1 MAVPEIKDIR
11 IDMITPYV
19 RNAKKH
25 PEKQISEIA
34 KAISQFRFNV
44 PVLLDKQHTIIAG
57 HGRYLAAI
65 KLGRQSVPAIILDHL
80 SPEQVRKYR
89 LADNKVGESNWD
101 EKLLF
106 EDLLDMKINDFGLL
120 DIPGFSEADI
130 NSLLNGL
137 EDPSG
142 LADQDDVPDI
152 KKECPVKSGDLYQL
166 GNHMLMCG
174 DSTDAYDVS
183 VLLNGHQCSMCF
195 TDPPYNVNYSGGNK
209 QNREKIR
216 NDSMSADA
224 FYIFM
229 DSVYRNIASSL
240 VEGGAFYICHAD
252 SMWKAFREPLASN
265 GLIFRQCLMWVKGQF
280 VLSRGDYH
288 YRHEPILY
296 GHKKGRHFWNGGRNK
311 DSVMYQQ
318 LPSIVVEENGDKKTV
333 NINTA
338 EGSVI
343 ISVSDYKLEYQD
355 EGMET
360 VWYFPKPNRSED
372 HPTMKPVELV
382 KRAVRNSS
390 AAGDAVFDC
399 FLGSGSTLIACEA
412 LDRRC
417 YGMELTPEYCDVI
430 IRRWENYTGK
440 KANLLKRL

>member
-1 MAVPEIKDIR
+1 MSSPEIKNIQLEL
-11 IDMITPYV
+11 ITPYSG
-19 RNAKKH
+19 NAKKH
-25 PEKQISEIA
+25 PSKQVEEIA
-34 KAISQFRFNV
+34 KSISLYGFNV
-44 PVLLDKQHTIIAG
+44 PILLDKSHTIIAG
-57 HGRYLAAI
+57 HGRYLAAV
-65 KLGRQSVPAIILDHL
+65 KLGLDHVPTVMLDSL
-80 SPEQVRKYR
+80 SPEQVRKFR
-89 LADNKVGESNWD
+89 MADNKVGESNWD

-106 EDLLDMKINDFGLL
+106 EELLDLKINDFGLL

-137 EDPSG
+137 EDSAG
-142 LADQDDVPDI
+142 LTDQDDVPDV
-152 KKECPVKSGDLYQL
+152 KEECSVLPGDLYQL
-166 GNHMLMCG
+166 GGHMLMCG
-174 DSTDAYDVS
+174 DSTKPSDVS

-209 QNREKIR
+209 QNREKIK
-216 NDSMSADA
+216 NDSMAPDA
-224 FYIFM
+224 FYSFM
-229 DSVYRNIASSL
+229 NSVYQNIASSL
-240 VEGGAFYICHAD
+240 VDGGAFYICHAD
-252 SMWKAFREPLASN
+252 SMWKPFREPLAAN

-280 VLSRGDYH
+280 VFSRGDYH

-296 GHKKGRHFWNGGRNK
+296 GNKKGRHFWNGGRNK

-318 LPSIVVEENGDKKTV
+318 IPSIVVEDHGDKKTV
-333 NINTA
+333 NINTND
-338 EGSVI
+338 GSVI
-343 ISVSDYKLEYQD
+343 LSVSDYKLEYQD

-360 VWYFPKPNRSED
+360 VWYFPKPNRSEE

-390 AAGDAVFDC
+390 AVGDVVFDC

-440 KANLLKRL
+440 KANLIKRL